1 MNIHRSVGVF
11 LAGTCAAVT
20 TAPALA
26 QNSDATTP
34 NAQPSAVQAQG
45 DPNAIIITAQKRSQR
60 LIDVPQSVSVISGDT
75 LEKQHSQTLS
85 DYLTRIPS
93 SNVIEQQPGDA
104 RIVLRGINTGGVG
117 ATVATYVDEAP
128 FGSATGLA
136 NGGVLAPDIDPFE
149 LARVEVLRGPQGTL
163 YGANSLG
170 GLVKFVTLSPD
181 TRAFDGAAE
190 AGVEDVAHGDVGW
203 WTRGAINAPLGNA
216 AAVRVSGF
224 YRSDPGFIDDPHL
237 GHDVNDG
244 TRYGGRASLLLKPT
258 DRLQI
263 RASAMAE
270 NIRSNGTSTVDV
282 DPVTLRPATGEL
294 EHTRVLREPNDI
306 DYRLYN
312 ATIDYS
318 LGGVGLVSSTS
329 YGTLDQK
336 TAQDAS
342 SVYAPILSF
351 IFNTPLGA
359 GLDQRLP
366 QRRFTQEVRLASSG
380 VQPVEWTIGGFYTH
394 EKNRLTQNLFGVD
407 AATGARVPSLDG
419 VITVGLPSRYR
430 EYAAFANA
438 TWHVSPVFDLT
449 AGGRYSHN
457 RQSSNQ
463 ITSGLLVGG
472 TTVVSGKSSDSV
484 FTYSLAPTFKPNANT
499 RIYARI
505 AKGYRPGGPNALS
518 PLAPDAVPRQFGP
531 DTTINYEVGI
541 KTETDDHLLSLEA
554 TAFRIDWNKIQLLVQ
569 VAGLGV
575 NANGRGARSQGV
587 ELTAGLN
594 PSRYLSFYANG
605 SYVDAH
611 LTDDTPASFGGFK
624 GDQLPFSP
632 RWQATVGGEYQHPMG
647 EKLTGHA
654 GISLHYTG
662 KRRSDFRAPPAEG
675 LPPPPQLRLGAFAQ
689 VDAHAGIDIDRFRI
703 DAFVHNLTDARGVT
717 NVSFFGDVNGDFSAA
732 VIRPRSFGLA
742 LGYRY

>member
-1 MNIHRSVGVF
+1 MKIHRSVGTF
-11 LAGTCAAVT
+11 LVGTCAVAVAT
-20 TAPALA
+20 PALA
-26 QNSDATTP
+26 QTSDVTAQ

-45 DPNAIIITAQKRSQR
+45 DQNAIVVTAQKRPQV
-60 LIDVPQSVSVISGDT
+60 LLDVPQSVSVISGDT
-75 LEKQHSQTLS
+75 LDKQHAQTLG
-85 DYLTRIPS
+85 DYLTKIPS
-93 SNVIEQQPGDA
+93 SSVIEQQPGDA

-190 AGVEDVAHGDVGW
+190 FGAEDVSHGDTGW
-203 WTRGAINAPLGNA
+203 WARAAINVPMGDA
-216 AAVRVSGF
+216 AAFRVSGF
-224 YRSDPGFIDDPHL
+224 YRKDPGYIDDPHL
-237 GHDVNDG
+237 GNDVNDG

-258 DRLQI
+258 DQLKI

-270 NIRSNGTSTVDV
+270 NIRSNGTNTVDV
-282 DPVTLRPATGEL
+282 DPVTLRPVAGEL
-294 EHTRVLREPNDI
+294 EHVRVLPEPNNI

-312 ATIDYS
+312 ATIDYDF
-318 LGGVGLVSSTS
+318 GGVGLVSSTS

-336 TAQDAS
+336 TAEDAS
-342 SVYAPILSF
+342 SVYAPLLSF
-351 IFNTPLGA
+351 IFQTPLGA

-366 QRRFTQEVRLASSG
+366 QRRFTQEVRVASSAE
-380 VQPVEWTIGGFYTH
+380 QAVEWTIGGFYTH
-394 EKNRLTQNLFGVD
+394 EKNRLSQNLFGVE
-407 AATGARVPSLDG
+407 AATGDRVPSLNG
-419 VITVGLPSRYR
+419 VIEVGLPSRYS
-430 EYAAFANA
+430 EYAGFANA
-438 TWHVSPVFDLT
+438 TWHVSPKLDLT

-472 TTVVSGKSSDSV
+472 TTVFAGKSSDSV
-484 FTYSLAPTFKPNANT
+484 FTYSLAPTFKLNPNT

-505 AKGYRPGGPNALS
+505 AKGYRPGGPNAVS
-518 PLAPDAVPRQFGP
+518 PLAADAVPRQFGP
-531 DTTINYEVGI
+531 DTTINYEAGI

-554 TAFRIDWNKIQLLVQ
+554 TAFRIDWEKIQLLVQ

-575 NANGRGARSQGV
+575 NANGDSARSQGV

-605 SYVDAH
+605 AYVDAH
-611 LTDDTPASFGGFK
+611 LTADTPKSFGGFK

-632 RWQATVGGEYQHPMG
+632 KWQGTIGTEYEHPLGSM
-647 EKLTGHA
+647 TAHA
-654 GISLHYTG
+654 GVSLHYTG

-675 LPPPPQLRLGAFAQ
+675 LPPPPQLRLGAYAQ
-689 VDAHAGIDIDRFRI
+689 VDAHAGLDIDRFRV
-703 DAFVHNLTDARGVT
+703 DAFVHNLTDARGIT
-717 NVSFFGDVNGDFSAA
+717 NVGFFGDVNGNLAAA
-732 VIRPRSFGLA
+732 VVRPRSFGLA